1 MAVTSGFFNSV
12 NHDRLYNA
20 IQMSQIFDGIIN
32 DGVYMGVLNHFTV
45 RPQAG
50 MTIVVG
56 GGRAWFKHTWTFNDS
71 DMLVTLSKANAINAR
86 IDAIVLKVDTSL
98 MGRKNTIEVIEG
110 DAAPTP
116 VKPELVDADGVYY
129 YPLAYVT
136 VQAGA
141 IEITAAD
148 IENVVGVDP
157 KVPFVTGIIDT
168 VSIEYLIDGWR
179 EEFMEWFENLQYILD
194 GDVAAHLQHEIDE
207 VTEKEFLHYKNLMNG
222 TSTYTRDDTGEIVKI
237 ETEDVSNNLTSV
249 IEFTKENGVLTVTE
263 TITTLTFRYTSTVT
277 FDGSESTHTYIK
289 EALD

>member
-32 DGVYMGVLNHFTV
+32 DGVYMSVLNHFAV
-45 RPQAG
+45 RPQSG

-71 DMLVTLSKANAINAR
+71 DMFVTLSKANAINAR

-110 DAAPTP
+110 EAAATP

-129 YPLAYVT
+129 YPLAYIT
-136 VQAGA
+136 VPAGA
-141 IEITAAD
+141 IEITASD

-168 VSIEYLIDGWR
+168 VSIDYLIDGWR
-179 EEFMEWFENLQYILD
+179 AEFMEWFENLQYILD

-207 VTEKEFLHYKNLMNG
+207 VTEKEFRHYNDLING
-222 TSTYTRDDTGEIVKI
+222 TATYTRDEYGEIVRI
-237 ETEDVSNNLTSV
+237 DLEDTGNNLIKVT
-249 IEFTKENGVLTVTE
+249 EFSRANNVLTVTE
-263 TITTLTFRYTSTVT
+263 TITTLTHIYTSITT
-277 FDGSESTHTYIK
+277 FDGSESTHTYTK
-289 EALD
+289 EAL